1 MKNIVILGAGTAGTM
16 MANRLA
22 QTLTDGWQITVVDR
36 DEHHVYQPG
45 LLFIPFGMYRAE
57 ECVRPR
63 QRFLPPQARLRI
75 GTIDKVDPDG
85 QRVYLTDGESL
96 PYDVLILATGSEIAP
111 DLTPGLEGDGWRD
124 SIYDFYTLDGAS
136 ALAAKLDDW
145 PGGKLAVH
153 VADTPIK
160 CPVAPLEF
168 ALLADAFFTERGRRS
183 DVEISYVTPLDGA
196 FTKPRASELLGG
208 LLAERNIEVV
218 TDFAVEKV
226 DPAERAL
233 RSYDGRDVG
242 YDLLVSI
249 PVHRGS
255 RFLGALADDLGFVPT
270 NRNTLQTKAH
280 ENIFALGDIT
290 DLPSS
295 KAGSVAHFQAEVL
308 AENVARYVE
317 GRALLPDFDGH
328 ANCFIE
334 TGHGK
339 AMLIDFNYETEP
351 LPGKFPLPGVGP
363 FDLLKESSANHWGK
377 LAFRWVY
384 WNLLITGK
392 DLPIEHRM
400 TMAGKWS

>member
-1 MKNIVILGAGTAGTM
+1 M
-16 MANRLA
+16 
-22 QTLTDGWQITVVDR
+22 
-36 DEHHVYQPG
+36 
-45 LLFIPFGMYRAE
+45 
-57 ECVRPR
+57 
-63 QRFLPPQARLRI
+63 
-75 GTIDKVDPDG
+75 
-85 QRVYLTDGESL
+85 
-96 PYDVLILATGSEIAP
+96 
-111 DLTPGLEGDGWRD
+111 
-124 SIYDFYTLDGAS
+124 
-136 ALAAKLDDW
+136 
-145 PGGKLAVH
+145 
-153 VADTPIK
+153 
-160 CPVAPLEF
+160 
-168 ALLADAFFTERGRRS
+168 
-183 DVEISYVTPLDGA
+183 
-196 FTKPRASELLGG
+196 
-208 LLAERNIEVV
+208 
-218 TDFAVEKV
+218 
-226 DPAERAL
+226 
-233 RSYDGRDVG
+233 
-242 YDLLVSI
+242 
-249 PVHRGS
+249 
-255 RFLGALADDLGFVPT
+255 PT